1 MLIKK
6 PINKNPTIDNSYY
19 DDEIYII
26 GYYPEKNRK
35 RYILI
40 AEEGIFTG
48 HEVCKKYIDYFMTS
62 KYELEPIC
70 FGKKENVNKDEDG
83 KIKV

>member
-1 MLIKK
+1 MVMI
-6 PINKNPTIDNSYY
+6 P
-19 DDEIYII
+19 
-26 GYYPEKNRK
+26 
-35 RYILI
+35 

-48 HEVCKKYIDYFMTS
+48 YKVCKKYIDCFLKS

-83 KIKV
+83 KIKVRNI